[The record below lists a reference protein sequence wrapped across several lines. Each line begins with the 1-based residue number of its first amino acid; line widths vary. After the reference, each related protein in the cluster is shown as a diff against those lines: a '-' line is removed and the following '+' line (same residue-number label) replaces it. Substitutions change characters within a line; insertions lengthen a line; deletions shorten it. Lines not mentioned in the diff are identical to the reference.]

1 MAAASVASASEVM
14 ANNAWWFLGS
24 IRRVARGIHG
34 TLGLRELRP
43 GLRQDAMGS
52 VELAHGRLGIIKCP
66 GRFRTRLT
74 QTGPKPTLNCWNPV
88 FDPKIIILAPPSE
101 PRLEFEP
108 AHCW

>member
-1 MAAASVASASEVM
+1 MALASVVSASEVM

-43 GLRQDAMGS
+43 GLRQDSMGS

-74 QTGPKPTLNCWNPV
+74 QTGPKPTRTFVPTSFGCWNSGQGV
-88 FDPKIIILAPPSE
+88 LAAPPAESQG
-101 PRLEFEP
+101 R
-108 AHCW
+108 